1 MASGTL
7 SDADRILRSGETG
20 DATPAHRPV
29 ARAADTEADTEAVRA
44 PEPPVGKRGGTLRW
58 GLGALA
64 LILAVLIGLG
74 TWWSLQPKKFD
85 VAANMHQRVGGEDRV
100 VSGAATVSAAIAV
113 ADTLLSKPGGY
124 LSNDLTPPGA
134 VMDNMQS
141 WEYGALTELRDS
153 IRALR
158 NDFSRSQT
166 QSIENED
173 LKQADSLL
181 NFDSEAWVLPSSEQ
195 EYRQGIGALEHY
207 LADLASRS
215 SGARFYARADNLS
228 AYLAVVEKRLGSYGQ
243 RLSASVGNAELLA
256 GLAEAE
262 GGSSSGGR
270 PLLATG
276 AEGLDRTPWNEIDDV
291 FFEARGYSW
300 ALVHMMKA
308 LAIDFATVLR
318 DKNAEVSMQQ
328 VIRDLEYAT
337 VRKWSPLVL
346 NGDGFGVLANHSLVL
361 ASYMA
366 RANAAVLDLR
376 ELLQRG

>member
-20 DATPAHRPV
+20 DATSAHRPV

>member
-1 MASGTL
+1 
-7 SDADRILRSGETG
+7 
-20 DATPAHRPV
+20 
-29 ARAADTEADTEAVRA
+29 
-44 PEPPVGKRGGTLRW
+44 
-58 GLGALA
+58 
-64 LILAVLIGLG
+64 
-74 TWWSLQPKKFD
+74 
-85 VAANMHQRVGGEDRV
+85 
-100 VSGAATVSAAIAV
+100 
-113 ADTLLSKPGGY
+113 
-124 LSNDLTPPGA
+124 
-134 VMDNMQS
+134 
-141 WEYGALTELRDS
+141 
-153 IRALR
+153 
-158 NDFSRSQT
+158 
-166 QSIENED
+166 
-173 LKQADSLL
+173 
-181 NFDSEAWVLPSSEQ
+181 
-195 EYRQGIGALEHY
+195 LEHY